1 MSFITFFRILWA
13 KRAIILLAT
22 LGSFL
27 AALFVVMTVPPR
39 YDATS
44 RFMLDLL
51 KPDPVTGEMVGAR
64 SGKEYV
70 KTQIQLIKDY
80 RVAGKVVDALGWTD
94 SPAMAARYAQRR
106 SGDTRDFRRWLSQG
120 VIDNTNVV
128 WVEGSNVLAINYS
141 SSSPETA
148 AKMAD
153 AVREAYLDY
162 TLDTKRETAAR
173 NAAWFSQQTEK
184 LRQQLATA
192 EKRKT
197 DFERANGVVLAQDN
211 SDPEMAKLQALAQS
225 VPAAQAATTAFVAP
239 SSAQLSQIDAQIAA
253 SARTLGPNHPDI
265 QILRQQR
272 AAVEASVARETAAA
286 RANSGI
292 SGGPSTQSLLS
303 AQTQKVLAQRG
314 KVSEAQ
320 QLAADVQVL
329 KNQFDKA
336 AARAADLEQQA
347 QTTEAGITLL
357 GSAVT
362 PTTPEFP
369 NIPLILIGATAL
381 GFAFGLLTALTIEL
395 LSRRVRGPE
404 DLANSGVPVI
414 GAMGPSGSDRD
425 GGLLWRWL
433 GIRRPVFRRATA

>member
-27 AALFVVMTVPPR
+27 ASTLVVMTLPPR
-39 YDATS
+39 YAANS

-51 KPDPVTGEMVGAR
+51 KPDPVTGEMIGAR
-64 SGKEYV
+64 SGGEFV
-70 KTQIQLIKDY
+70 KTQIQLITDY
-80 RVAGKVVDALGWTD
+80 RVAGKVVDALGWTS
-94 SPAMAARYAQRR
+94 SPAMAARYAQR
-106 SGDTRDFRRWLSQG
+106 SPGDNRDFRRWLAQN
-120 VIDNTNVV
+120 VIDHTAVN
-128 WVEGSNVLAINYS
+128 WVQGSNVLAITYT

-153 AVREAYLDY
+153 AVRDAYLEY
-162 TLDTKRETAAR
+162 TLQTKRETAAR

-184 LRQQLATA
+184 LRQQLAAA

-211 SDPEMAKLQALAQS
+211 SDPEMAKLQALAQA
-225 VPAAQAATTAFVAP
+225 VPAAQAAAGAFVAP

-253 SARTLGPNHPDI
+253 ASRTLGPNHPDI
-265 QILRQQR
+265 LILRQQR
-272 AAVEASVARETAAA
+272 SAVEAAVARETAAA
-286 RANSGI
+286 RSNTGI
-292 SGGPSTQSLLS
+292 AGPSTQSLLS

-320 QLAADVQVL
+320 QLAAAVQVL

-347 QTTEAGITLL
+347 QTTSAGITLL

-362 PTTPEFP
+362 PTSADFP
-369 NIPLILIGATAL
+369 NIPLIVGGATAL
-381 GFAFGLLTALTIEL
+381 GLAFGVLTALTIEL

-404 DLANSGVPVI
+404 DLASSGVPVI
-414 GAMGPSGSDRD
+414 GAMGGSISEQN

-433 GIRRPVFRRATA
+433 GIRRPLFRRATA